1 MSENR
6 YATPQEA
13 EDAFYAAFIKRDV
26 HAMMS
31 VWAEDE
37 DIACI
42 HPLSPMTT
50 GVAAVRASWESIFR
64 HSPPMKFMINEKSR
78 LEDSKLAV
86 HIVEE
91 HIHVNNEPARP
102 PVLATHVYRL
112 TDNGWRMILHH
123 ASPSPKSSK
132 QEKQTLH

>member
-26 HAMMS
+26 EAMMS

-37 DIACI
+37 DITCI
-42 HPLSPMTT
+42 HPLSTMTT
-50 GVAAVRASWESIFR
+50 GLAAVRASWETIFR
-64 HSPPMKFMINEKSR
+64 HSPPMHFTINEKSR
-78 LEDSKLAV
+78 VADGKLAV

-91 HIHVNNEPARP
+91 LIQVNNEPPRT

-123 ASPSPKSSK
+123 ASPSPKSAK

>member
-26 HAMMS
+26 NAMMS

-50 GVAAVRASWESIFR
+50 GPAAVRASWESIFR

-123 ASPSPKSSK
+123 ASPSPKSAK

>member
-26 HAMMS
+26 NAMMS

-42 HPLSPMTT
+42 HPLSPMVT
-50 GVAAVRASWESIFR
+50 GVAAVRGSWENIFR
-64 HSPPMKFMINEKSR
+64 HSPPMKFMITQTSR
-78 LEDSKLAV
+78 LEDANLAV

-91 HIHVNNEPARP
+91 HIQVNNEPTHA

-123 ASPSPKSSK
+123 ASPSPKSNK
-132 QEKQTLH
+132 QDKQTLH